1 MFTMSD
7 TINKEKLTSLFGA
20 QVLHY
25 QSELGLSNADLEN
38 RLKKSKVHLN
48 DLNRLTM
55 TEYCIYLSALGVD
68 PVKAI
73 ENVFEAYHDWQAL

>member
-1 MFTMSD
+1 MFKISD
-7 TINKEKLTSLFGA
+7 KIDKEKPTSLFGA
-20 QVLHY
+20 QILHY
-25 QSELGLSNADLEN
+25 QSELGLSNSDLEN
-38 RLKKSKVHLN
+38 RLKKSKVHLK

-73 ENVFEAYHDWQAL
+73 ENVFEDYHDGEAF

>member
-1 MFTMSD
+1 MFMTSNRVD
-7 TINKEKLTSLFGA
+7 KEKLTSLFGA
-20 QVLHY
+20 QILHY
-25 QSELGLSNADLEN
+25 QSELGLSNSNLEN
-38 RLKKSKVHLN
+38 RLKKSKVHLK

-73 ENVFEAYHDWQAL
+73 ENVFEDYHDGEAF

>member
-1 MFTMSD
+1 MFMTSNRVD
-7 TINKEKLTSLFGA
+7 KEKLTSLFGA
-20 QVLHY
+20 QILHY
-25 QSELGLSNADLEN
+25 QSELGLSNSDLEN
-38 RLKKSKVHLN
+38 RLKKSKVHLK

-73 ENVFEAYHDWQAL
+73 ENVFEDYYDEVSV

>member
-1 MFTMSD
+1 MFTIFD
-7 TINKEKLTSLFGA
+7 TIDKEKLTSLFGA

-55 TEYCIYLSALGVD
+55 TEYCIYLTALGVD

-73 ENVFEAYHDWQAL
+73 EKVFKDYHDGQGF

>member
-1 MFTMSD
+1 MFTISD
-7 TINKEKLTSLFGA
+7 TIDKEKLTSLFGA
-20 QVLHY
+20 QILHY
-25 QSELGLSNADLEN
+25 QFELGLSNSDLEN
-38 RLKKSKVHLN
+38 RLKKSKVYLK

-73 ENVFEAYHDWQAL
+73 ENVFEDYHEGQGF

>member
-1 MFTMSD
+1 MYTISD
-7 TINKEKLTSLFGA
+7 MIDKKKLTSVFGA
-20 QVLHY
+20 QILHY

-38 RLKKSKVHLN
+38 RLKKSKVHLK

-73 ENVFEAYHDWQAL
+73 ENVFEDYHDGQAF